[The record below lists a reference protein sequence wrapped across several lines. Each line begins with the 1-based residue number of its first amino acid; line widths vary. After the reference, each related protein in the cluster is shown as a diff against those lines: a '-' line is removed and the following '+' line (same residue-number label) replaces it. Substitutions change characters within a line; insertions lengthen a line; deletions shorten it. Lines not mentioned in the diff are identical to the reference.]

1 MSEEIC
7 DVENCPSYDADYE
20 THCEGLPMGEDV
32 KGCFTR
38 KLSKENSYVAK
49 WMDECHEISREI
61 EMLREGFYEIISKCE
76 TPGEYVPEIREIK
89 EISQKLIKE
98 E

>member
-1 MSEEIC
+1 MSEEKKKC
-7 DVENCPSYDADYE
+7 FGAEECPKNE
-20 THCEGLPMGEDV
+20 E
-32 KGCFTR
+32 
-38 KLSKENSYVAK
+38 LSKENSYVAK
-49 WMDECHEISREI
+49 WMDECHELSREI